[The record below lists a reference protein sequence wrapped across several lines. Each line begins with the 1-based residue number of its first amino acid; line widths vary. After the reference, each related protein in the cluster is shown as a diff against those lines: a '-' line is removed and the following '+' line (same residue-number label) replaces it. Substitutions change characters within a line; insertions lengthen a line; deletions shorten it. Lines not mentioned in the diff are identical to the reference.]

1 MLYLGDNITTDHI
14 QPAGKYLPLRS
25 NVPEYARK
33 ATFVQVDP
41 TFASRAEA
49 LRDSGGYGFIVGGEN
64 YGQGSSREHAGLCPM
79 FLGVK
84 AVITTSFARIHL
96 ANLINFGILPLTFAN
111 PEDYGKIK
119 QGDKVTL
126 NTSDLSSDLTLVV
139 NGATEIKLKPAY
151 SDKDIPMLKAGGA
164 LAMI

>member
-1 MLYLGDNITTDHI
+1 
-14 QPAGKYLPLRS
+14 
-25 NVPEYARK
+25 
-33 ATFVQVDP
+33 
-41 TFASRAEA
+41 
-49 LRDSGGYGFIVGGEN
+49 
-64 YGQGSSREHAGLCPM
+64 M

-126 NTSDLSSDLTLVV
+126 NTSDLSSDLTLVI